1 LIGGDYLYET
11 MSIKVAIFEDNAKFL
26 EALSIMVEGQAGFEL
41 TGAYIHTGDLVL
53 QLEQAP
59 PDVVLMDI
67 GIAPIDGIEATKLIT
82 AEFPGAKI
90 LIQTI
95 FEDDEKV
102 FAAICAGASGYVLKS
117 YLPETLLASIADI
130 ATGGSPM
137 SPVIARK
144 TLTLFRDHFHKAD
157 LVENYNLSKREKE
170 ILKYLV
176 EGGSYKIVAQ
186 QCGIAFETVKTHIR
200 KIYEKLHV
208 ASMSGAVAKA
218 IRENLI

>member
-1 LIGGDYLYET
+1 
-11 MSIKVAIFEDNAKFL
+11 MSIKVAIFEDNEKFL
-26 EALSIMVEGQAGFEL
+26 EALSIMVEGQSNLQL
-41 TGAYIHTGDLVL
+41 TGGYIHTGDLIPL
-53 QLEQAP
+53 LEIDP

-67 GIAPIDGIEATKLIT
+67 GISPVNGIEATKLIT
-82 AEFPGAKI
+82 AAFPGTKI

-95 FEDDEKV
+95 FDDDDKV

-117 YLPETLLASIADI
+117 YLPDALLASIIDI

-144 TLTLFRDHFHKAD
+144 TLTLFRDHFHKAE

-170 ILKYLV
+170 ILRCLV

-218 IRENLI
+218 IRENLT